1 MTIPHILVV
10 DDEADIR
17 GLLKEILSEEGYEV
31 DVAANAVQARAS
43 RARQTPDLVLLDI
56 WMPDVDGISLLRE
69 WSASTTDGCPVVMMS
84 GHGTVETAVEA
95 TRLGAFDFVEK
106 PLSLAKLLR
115 TVERALDAGKRR
127 KQSGK
132 FLSPALVVPVGKSK
146 QMQQLRTE
154 LQQIAA
160 NPSSVLLVGEPGSGR
175 EAFARYLHER
185 GPRAGHPFVT
195 LIASSLRE
203 PDAESRLFG
212 REGDPRGN
220 GAPHADARPDDE
232 QAGPAQVGATMRR
245 AGDPQGTP
253 RTEAEQAIP
262 AQAAAGAAGGTRQTG
277 LLEEAA
283 GGTLFIHEVED
294 LPPSAQRLLVGVLES
309 GQFMRMGGAEP
320 VRLTARVL
328 SSAQPG
334 IENRAG
340 AEGFRRD
347 LLAHLN
353 MLIVRVPPLRDYAE
367 DVPELLR
374 HYVDRVVDT
383 EGLQFRRFSVA
394 AQNRLRNYPWPD
406 NVRELKNLVHRL
418 LIQGGAE
425 EIRLEEIEREL
436 AVQAP
441 PGEPLVKQDL
451 LALPLREA
459 REQFERA
466 YLQQQLLL
474 CNGKVGQLAKRVGM
488 ERTHL
493 YRKLRSLGVD
503 FRNISED

>member
-56 WMPDVDGISLLRE
+56 WMPDVDGITLLRE
-69 WSASTTDGCPVVMMS
+69 WSAATSDGCPVVMMS

-115 TVERALDAGKRR
+115 TVERALDAGKRKR
-127 KQSGK
+127 QSGK
-132 FLSPALVVPVGKSK
+132 LLTPALMVPVGKSK

-160 NPSSVLLVGEPGSGR
+160 NPSSVLLTGEPGSGR

-185 GPRAGHPFVT
+185 SPRANHPFVT
-195 LIASSLRE
+195 LLASSLRE
-203 PDAESRLFG
+203 VDAESRLFG
-212 REGDPRGN
+212 REAN
-220 GAPHADARPDDE
+220 
-232 QAGPAQVGATMRR
+232 
-245 AGDPQGTP
+245 
-253 RTEAEQAIP
+253 
-262 AQAAAGAAGGTRQTG
+262 GTRQMG
-277 LLEEAA
+277 LLEEA
-283 GGTLFIHEVED
+283 GEGTLFIHEVED

-309 GQFMRMGGAEP
+309 GQFMRLGGSEP
-320 VRLTARVL
+320 VRLAARVL
-328 SSAQPG
+328 SSGQPG

-340 AEGFRRD
+340 TDSFRRD

-374 HYVDRVVDT
+374 HYVDRLVDN

-425 EIRLEEIEREL
+425 EIRLEEVEREL

>member
-1 MTIPHILVV
+1 MTTPHILVV

-56 WMPDVDGISLLRE
+56 WMPDVDGITLLRE
-69 WSASTTDGCPVVMMS
+69 WSASASDGCPVVMMS

-127 KQSGK
+127 RQSGK
-132 FLSPALVVPVGKSK
+132 LLTPALMVAVGKSK
-146 QMQQLRTE
+146 QMQQLREE
-154 LQQIAA
+154 LQQIAG

-185 GPRAGHPFVT
+185 SPRAGQPFVS
-195 LIASSLRE
+195 LIASSLRDS
-203 PDAESRLFG
+203 DAESRLFG
-212 REGDPRGN
+212 REQPR
-220 GAPHADARPDDE
+220 
-232 QAGPAQVGATMRR
+232 QV
-245 AGDPQGTP
+245 
-253 RTEAEQAIP
+253 
-262 AQAAAGAAGGTRQTG
+262 G
-277 LLEEAA
+277 LLEEA
-283 GGTLFIHEVED
+283 GEGTLFIHEVED
-294 LPPSAQRLLVGVLES
+294 LPAAAQRLLVGVLES
-309 GQFMRMGGAEP
+309 GQFIRMGGTDP
-320 VRLTARVL
+320 VHFSARVL
-328 SSAQPG
+328 SSARPG
-334 IENRAG
+334 VEIRAG

-383 EGLQFRRFSVA
+383 EGLPFRRFSVA

-418 LIQGGAE
+418 LIQGGPE